1 MVVRNNH
8 SKCIILA
15 GVNGAGKST
24 LFDVY
29 LKEYDLEFVNADVI
43 AKSLTLPKD
52 SYAASVR
59 AGKIALT
66 TLREFINNKVSFIFE
81 TTLTSHQSSNSN
93 ECSG

>member
-29 LKEYDLEFVNADVI
+29 LKEYDLEF
-43 AKSLTLPKD
+43 
-52 SYAASVR
+52 
-59 AGKIALT
+59 
-66 TLREFINNKVSFIFE
+66 INNKVSFIFE